1 MELDTK
7 LETDT
12 KEARHTPTKEDYA
25 TGGNNRVFLA
35 GSISGDPV
43 FSHEVFGEGFYEMNM
58 SIDRLSGAADTIPVT
73 MSERLLT
80 DAKIYVGKQISIKG
94 QFRSYNKLIGERSKL
109 MLTVFAREVEDTVT
123 RDVTSAFKNSP
134 SREGSGENSYA
145 HTNTATLASQ
155 SDDGVGSA
163 PNLHTANLTE
173 TNPNIIELTGYIC
186 KPPIYRTTPFNREI
200 CDILVAVNR
209 AYNKSDYIPAIAWGR
224 NARFAKNMLVGE
236 KVHISG
242 RIQSRE
248 YQKRLDDGTVETRT
262 AFEVSINKISRDE
275 LESHFGENDAAFLSE
290 E

>member
-1 MELDTK
+1 MEFDTDR
-7 LETDT
+7 LETNTT
-12 KEARHTPTKEDYA
+12 KEARFDNAKEE
-25 TGGNNRVFLA
+25 TSFGGNNRVFLS
-35 GSISGDPV
+35 GKISGEPV
-43 FSHEVFGEGFYEMNM
+43 FSHEVFGEGFYETNM
-58 SIDRLSGAADTIPVT
+58 SIDRLSGAADIIPVT

-80 DAKIYVGKQISIKG
+80 DAKIFVGKQVAIKG

-109 MLTVFAREVEDTVT
+109 MLTVFARGVEDTVT
-123 RDVTSAFKNSP
+123 SDVSNAFN
-134 SREGSGENSYA
+134 EA
-145 HTNTATLASQ
+145 Q
-155 SDDGVGSA
+155 A
-163 PNLHTANLTE
+163 PLTDS
-173 TNPNIIELTGYIC
+173 NPNIIELTGYIC

-248 YQKRLDDGTVETRT
+248 YQKRLDDGIIETRT
-262 AFEVSINKISRDE
+262 AFEVSINRISRDE
-275 LESHFGENDAAFLSE
+275 LESQFHSDDTAFLGE

>member
-1 MELDTK
+1 MELREGS
-7 LETDT
+7 LESVT
-12 KEARHTPTKEDYA
+12 KEQRHDITREIAKDNTCGTAKQEYD
-25 TGGNNRVFLA
+25 GGNNRVYLS
-35 GSISGDPV
+35 GRISGDPV

-80 DAKIYVGKQISIKG
+80 DAKVYVGKQVEIKG

-109 MLTVFAREVEDTVT
+109 MLTVFAREI
-123 RDVTSAFKNSP
+123 
-134 SREGSGENSYA
+134 EGYN
-145 HTNTATLASQ
+145 Q
-155 SDDGVGSA
+155 
-163 PNLHTANLTE
+163 
-173 TNPNIIELTGYIC
+173 NPNSLLSHSENPNVIELTGYIC

-236 KVHISG
+236 KVHING

-248 YQKRLDDGTVETRT
+248 YQKRLDDGTAETRT

-275 LESHFGENDAAFLSE
+275 LESQFSDTDIAFFADE
-290 E
+290 A